1 MTQET
6 KEDLAVPAAGEQY
19 YYGTGRRKEAVARV
33 RLYPGSGTIVIN
45 GKPFLDVFTRGLH
58 QAKIRQPLGVT
69 DNETRFNVQAKIAG
83 GGISAWADAL
93 AHGISRALLAYE
105 PGLRPPLRKAGL
117 LTRDPR
123 VKERKKPGL
132 KRARKAPQY
141 TKR

>member
-6 KEDLAVPAAGEQY
+6 TTRTGQY
-19 YYGTGRRKEAVARV
+19 YYGTGRRKCAIARV
-33 RLYPGSGTIVIN
+33 RLYAGSGTIEIN
-45 GKPFLDVFTRGLH
+45 GRGYMEALPRSTLQEKARQALEVVEMLDKFDII
-58 QAKIRQPLGVT
+58 AKI
-69 DNETRFNVQAKIAG
+69 NG
-83 GGISAWADAL
+83 GGVSGWADAL
-93 AHGISRALLAYE
+93 AHGAARALVAFDE
-105 PGLRPPLRKAGL
+105 NLRPKLRKAGL

>member
-1 MTQET
+1 MTQEAT
-6 KEDLAVPAAGEQY
+6 ATPAPRIGTY

-33 RLYPGSGTIVIN
+33 RLYEGAGNIEIN
-45 GKPFLDVFTRGLH
+45 GKPYLDVFTRNLH
-58 QAKIRQPLGVT
+58 QIKIRKPLEVAGAQSKLDIV
-69 DNETRFNVQAKIAG
+69 AMIKG

-93 AHGISRALLAYE
+93 AHGTARALLKYDE
-105 PGLRPPLRKAGL
+105 SFRKELRAAGL

-123 VKERKKPGL
+123 VKERKKVGL